1 MKDECG
7 VRGARCGGESGRGSW
22 YMTFN
27 LRAASRF
34 CADALPGWGR
44 GWGWVRLGVGVRL
57 RVEVRAGLTVRRR
70 ARVGF
75 RGRLRVR
82 VATRCLSAP
91 PAVACAVG

>member
-44 GWGWVRLGVGVRL
+44 GWGWVRLRVGVRL

-91 PAVACAVG
+91 PAEA

>member
-34 CADALPGWGR
+34 CADALPGWGH
-44 GWGWVRLGVGVRL
+44 GWGWVRLRVGVRL

-75 RGRLRVR
+75 RGRLRVS

-91 PAVACAVG
+91 PAEA

>member
-1 MKDECG
+1 LGLGE
-7 VRGARCGGESGRGSW
+7 ARS
-22 YMTFN
+22 
-27 LRAASRF
+27 
-34 CADALPGWGR
+34 
-44 GWGWVRLGVGVRL
+44 WGWVRL